1 MLVRKR
7 CPSEKALCLVKAN
20 HMVGNVIT
28 TQEKQVLETKI
39 NMLDTKIIVEANS
52 SNMEAQQRRVNTSLV
67 DL

>member
-7 CPSEKALCLVKAN
+7 RPSEKALCLVKTN

>member
-1 MLVRKR
+1 
-7 CPSEKALCLVKAN
+7 
-20 HMVGNVIT
+20 MVGKVIN

-52 SNMEAQQRRVNTSLV
+52 SNMEVQQRIVNTSLV

>member
-1 MLVRKR
+1 MRKR
-7 CPSEKALCLVKAN
+7 YPSEKALCLVKTN
-20 HMVGNVIT
+20 HMVGKVIN

-52 SNMEAQQRRVNTSLV
+52 SNMEVQQRIVNTSLV

>member
-1 MLVRKR
+1 MLARKR
-7 CPSEKALCLVKAN
+7 CPSEKALCLAKTN

>member
-7 CPSEKALCLVKAN
+7 CPSEKALCLVKTN

-28 TQEKQVLETKI
+28 TQEKQLLKTKI
-39 NMLDTKIIVEANS
+39 NMLDTKITVETNS
-52 SNMEAQQRRVNTSLV
+52 SNMEVQQRIINTSLV